1 MSTSSRAKAGGPG
14 RPTPAPMRTTG
25 YTALCAATALLMVA
39 CSGSK
44 AYTKKGAKL
53 DEAGL
58 YAEAADMYLQA
69 ALRNPKNV
77 DAKIGLKKTGQQV
90 LNDKLSN
97 FFKAFSMGD
106 SKGDA
111 VQTFLEGKAYLERV
125 QSAGVNLEIADNYK
139 RDFEQVK
146 GEFLVE
152 LYNKGQEQ
160 LAAQDFKGAEAT
172 FAQIAKLEPGYK
184 DASSLQNV
192 AYLEPL
198 YRSGKEALG
207 AKRWRKAYDD
217 LSKVVAKDAGYKDAS
232 ALRQQALT
240 GGQYTIAVLPFTSS
254 VRNRT
259 DLAPKVQAYAT
270 TALTEVSDPFL
281 KVVDRENMDRI
292 LEEQR
297 LGLSGV
303 VDEQTAVKV
312 GNLMGAQAVLMGTVI
327 DYQEVPGTLRH
338 STKDG
343 FESFRMKAPD
353 PNNPAQ
359 VIWVTKY
366 RPVKYQEHYQE
377 NKVVVSVSYRLVSL
391 ETGEVLVSKIVDR
404 TADDHAYYATY
415 DGNKEALVPTNNG
428 VANLNDRDRRELQ
441 ALLTAPRE
449 AKPVATLSTEA
460 LRGSC
465 AGIASIIQQELAT
478 KLP

>member
-1 MSTSSRAKAGGPG
+1 
-14 RPTPAPMRTTG
+14 MRTTG
-25 YTALCAATALLMVA
+25 TIALSAALATLLWA
-39 CSGSK
+39 GCSGSK
-44 AYTKKGAKL
+44 AYTKKGTKL

-58 YAEAADMYLQA
+58 YTEAAEMYLQA
-69 ALRNPKNV
+69 LQRDPSNV

-90 LNDKLSN
+90 LNDKMSA

-106 SKGDA
+106 AKGSA
-111 VQTFLEGKAYLERV
+111 VQAFLDGKAYMERV
-125 QSAGVNLEIADNYK
+125 QRAGVSLEIAENYR
-139 RDFEQVK
+139 RDFEEVK
-146 GEFLVE
+146 GQFLVE
-152 LYNKGQEQ
+152 LYTKGQDQ
-160 LAAQDFKGAEAT
+160 LTAQDYKGAEAT
-172 FAQIAKLEPGYK
+172 FAQIARLEPNYK
-184 DASSLQNV
+184 DASSLQNI

-198 YRSGKEALG
+198 YRSGRQALD
-207 AKRWRKAYDD
+207 ARQWRKAYAD
-217 LSKVVAKDAGYKDAS
+217 LDKVVSRDAAYKDAS
-232 ALRQQALT
+232 ALRQQALA

-270 TALTEVSDPFL
+270 TALTEVNDPFL

-312 GNLMGAQAVLMGTVI
+312 GNLMGAQAVLMGNVI
-327 DYQEVPGTLRH
+327 DYQELPGTLRR

-343 FESFRMKAPD
+343 FESYRVKVAD
-353 PNNPAQ
+353 PNNPGQ
-359 VIWVTKY
+359 MMVVTKY
-366 RPVKYQEHYQE
+366 RPVKYQEHYLE
-377 NKVVVSVSYRLVSL
+377 NKVTVSVSYKLVSL

-415 DGNKEALVPTNNG
+415 DGARENLFPMQNG
-428 VANLNDRDRRELQ
+428 AAALNDRERRELQ
-441 ALLTAPRE
+441 SLLNAPRE
-449 AKPVATLSTEA
+449 ARPVATLSAEA

-465 AGIASIIQQELAT
+465 TGIAATIQQELSS